1 MTKKHRFY
9 FFLWKIKMYLKG
21 FKKYTCVETYSE
33 DKKKV
38 IKGFVFG
45 FTGDSVTNKVYG
57 FDVNIKWIEP
67 LQGNDARFFN
77 SGWYSEKQIKDQ
89 KIYLA

>member
-1 MTKKHRFY
+1 MTKKHRIY
-9 FFLWKIKMYLKG
+9 FLLWRIKMFLKG
-21 FKKYTCVETYSE
+21 YDIYSCVETYSP

-45 FTGDSVTNKVYG
+45 FAGDSVTRKKFA

-77 SGWYSEKQIKDQ
+77 SGWYSEKQLKDQ
-89 KIYLA
+89 KIYLV